1 MERKWRII
9 NRAGNFLSSQVASQ
23 AVSIQMSSSSMHMI
37 IKYSS
42 DLRGFLIF
50 AAVFEPSGTKLSIS
64 LEYPST
70 EGSSY
75 TVDGTL
81 PEIEPDSFIGPWWS
95 IEESVLPIL
104 LGTEA
109 SKEEE
114 GVVASKYPDSPS
126 VDMESFSVE
135 TPSSDVWLFR
145 GLPFLP
151 PLTLYQLWGC
161 ENNQE
166 EKERSMTTNS
176 TNWKYLDLQII
187 HHNLTHFIYH
197 NKFPKNNTCSKIS
210 HLII

>member
-1 MERKWRII
+1 MERKWRVI

-23 AVSIQMSSSSMHMI
+23 AVSIQMSRSSMQMI

-50 AAVFEPSGTKLSIS
+50 AAGFEPSGTKLSIS
-64 LEYPST
+64 FEYPST

-81 PEIEPDSFIGPWWS
+81 PEIDPDSFIGPWWS
-95 IEESVLPIL
+95 IEESVLPML

-109 SKEEE
+109 SKEED
-114 GVVASKYPDSPS
+114 GVVPSKYPDSPS

-135 TPSSDVWLFR
+135 TPSSDVWLFL

-210 HLII
+210 HLNI